1 MLAVRKDAAF
11 DGSKP
16 IAGGLQICWPQF
28 GAGAIQQHGFAR
40 NLPWEVASHSSTEPE
55 ATLVL
60 KANDATRK
68 IWDQDFEL
76 HLTVRLE
83 ADHLLTR
90 LTAKNTGSKAW
101 DFTGALHS
109 YYGVSDVS
117 KAKISGVQGAT
128 FVDKTQ
134 DPFKTVMLPPAELGI
149 ETFLEGVLPDLKGP
163 VSLSDKGRR
172 VRTSVT
178 HTKGWNDYILWAPVG
193 TSGNCPVWGRQCL
206 SLARC
211 PSPPAVLSTNPNLFQ
226 FIYLSPSHLRQRRH
240 GLQALR
246 LRRVRR
252 RVQARLRRPRRRVG
266 RRDEDLVALRLKRW
280 MR

>member
-76 HLTVRLE
+76 HLMVRLE

-90 LTAKNTGSKAW
+90 LTAKNTGSMAW

-117 KAKISGVQGAT
+117 KASISGVQGAT

-134 DPFKTVMLPPAELGI
+134 DPFKTVTLPPAELGI
-149 ETFLEGVLPDLKGP
+149 QTFLEGVLPDLKGP

-193 TSGNCPVWGRQCL
+193 TFGNCRVWGRHCL
-206 SLARC
+206 SFAHCRC
-211 PSPPAVLSTNPNLFQ
+211 SVAAHIFDQLTSVNQ
-226 FIYLSPSHLRQRRH
+226 RVSPSHLRQRRH

-252 RVQARLRRPRRRVG
+252 RVQARLCRPRRRVG
-266 RRDEDLVALRLKRW
+266 RGDEDLVALRLKE
-280 MR
+280 